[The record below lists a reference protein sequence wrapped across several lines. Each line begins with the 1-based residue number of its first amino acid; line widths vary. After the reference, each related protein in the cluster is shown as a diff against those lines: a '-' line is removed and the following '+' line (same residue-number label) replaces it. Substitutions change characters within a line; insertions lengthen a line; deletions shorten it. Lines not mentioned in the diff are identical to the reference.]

1 MILKNKVMKGVKGS
15 ETKRLIREAAYKQ
28 FLTKDYN
35 TVPLKE
41 IEKSLNLSRGCMSY
55 HYPSKQEL
63 FIDVIDFYIFHKQDA
78 KNKFKDISHTS
89 LLEFIDYYIKK
100 VEETMN
106 AMRIYLIEKEKTN
119 ITRAYLNLILQAEYF
134 YPGFNE
140 AFNEITNKE
149 IKLWERIFVKAVET
163 KEIRSDVN
171 PSTLALT
178 FRILLFGKCFQDA
191 LVNGLRIEELKVVLY
206 NQYELMKKDV
216 FITGLASFF
225 PNSPVSND
233 EMEEF
238 LGLISGKHS
247 KVQRI
252 VLKQNGI
259 KRRYYAL
266 NKNQEITHTNA
277 EMAMLAIRK
286 LLALTNKSQKDIELL
301 ACATATPDQI
311 LPSHASMVH
320 GLWEEPVEI
329 FSSAGVCLSC
339 LQALKIAYLS
349 IAASEK
355 QNAICSTSEL
365 VSAMLLSKNFDIEY
379 ERCCNLGTNPYMALE
394 KDFLRFM
401 LSDGASCALLEN
413 HPGEKGVSLKIE
425 WIEMD
430 SYANETPTC
439 MFAGAVRREDGELKS
454 WKSFESQELVDESLM
469 VIKQDI
475 KLLGTKLMPLW
486 IRHIKSC
493 LNKHGMTPDDVDY
506 VIPHSSS
513 MVIYGNL
520 IEAMKNESFELYKR
534 EWFTNL
540 TWVGNIGSS
549 AILAALDE
557 FCSTRKLKSG
567 EKILLLVPESGRFS
581 YGTVLLSVV

>member
-1 MILKNKVMKGVKGS
+1 MKRVKGS

-206 NQYELMKKDV
+206 NQYEL
-216 FITGLASFF
+216 
-225 PNSPVSND
+225 
-233 EMEEF
+233 
-238 LGLISGKHS
+238 
-247 KVQRI
+247 
-252 VLKQNGI
+252 I
-259 KRRYYAL
+259 K
-266 NKNQEITHTNA
+266 N
-277 EMAMLAIRK
+277 
-286 LLALTNKSQKDIELL
+286 
-301 ACATATPDQI
+301 
-311 LPSHASMVH
+311 
-320 GLWEEPVEI
+320 
-329 FSSAGVCLSC
+329 
-339 LQALKIAYLS
+339 
-349 IAASEK
+349 
-355 QNAICSTSEL
+355 
-365 VSAMLLSKNFDIEY
+365 
-379 ERCCNLGTNPYMALE
+379 
-394 KDFLRFM
+394 
-401 LSDGASCALLEN
+401 
-413 HPGEKGVSLKIE
+413 
-425 WIEMD
+425 
-430 SYANETPTC
+430 
-439 MFAGAVRREDGELKS
+439 
-454 WKSFESQELVDESLM
+454 
-469 VIKQDI
+469 
-475 KLLGTKLMPLW
+475 
-486 IRHIKSC
+486 
-493 LNKHGMTPDDVDY
+493 
-506 VIPHSSS
+506 
-513 MVIYGNL
+513 
-520 IEAMKNESFELYKR
+520 
-534 EWFTNL
+534 
-540 TWVGNIGSS
+540 
-549 AILAALDE
+549 
-557 FCSTRKLKSG
+557 
-567 EKILLLVPESGRFS
+567 
-581 YGTVLLSVV
+581 